1 MKPVGRPF
9 IGQISPLVKYQSPS
23 ILWGLFILLILLLPG
38 SKVDNLLLFDIIPA
52 DKMVHFILFMIL
64 SLFNTVGWFKLK
76 GDIISNGK
84 KYLSTII
91 FCGLFAGT
99 TEILQMVVAT
109 EREAD
114 WFDFLTNLL
123 GTLFGI
129 VIFKI
134 IYKK

>member
-76 GDIISNGK
+76 GDIISKGR

-123 GTLFGI
+123 GTMFGI